1 MTEKTRVPHVFTI
14 PPGVSFLDTLA
25 AALISG
31 RLVPFER
38 SDPLALA
45 GVTVLLPTRRAVRAF
60 RAVLVR
66 HLDGAAAILPVI
78 RPIGDVDEEDHLLA
92 PSSETA
98 AERIALPAAV
108 TPLQRRLTLAQLIL
122 AWARAVRRELLM
134 LSPDEPLLI
143 PASAADAARL
153 AGDLARLLDDMETA
167 AIPWERLA
175 RLVPAEHAR
184 YYQITLDFLRIV
196 AEQWPAHLAE
206 IGLTDPALRRDT
218 LIRAFAERLAG
229 PVVAAGSTGSIPA
242 TAHLLQQIARHPE
255 GAVVLP
261 GLDQDLDAETWQA
274 IGDADSAAPS
284 AFSHPQFGLKQ
295 LIAALGILRE
305 DVEPLAGPPDGLAA
319 RRRLIT
325 EALRP
330 AETTDR
336 WAEASQADA
345 GQAMDGITILVGRNE
360 QEEATAI
367 ALALRQAVETP
378 GASAA
383 LVTPDRTIARRVAA
397 ELGRWGLA
405 IDDSAGVPLERLS
418 EGIFARLLAEAAASG
433 ADPVLFLALAKHPL
447 AAFGMSRPQC
457 RRAARMLEIALFRG
471 HRVTGGVAALGK
483 ALEQARAELNEDGQ
497 HPPAARRRMPD
508 QDWQAAG
515 QLAAVLADVLGPLE
529 RALAG
534 AEEIPVADATALL
547 KAALAA
553 AATDDTGADGLDT
566 SAGKALGAIL
576 DGLGESTFRLRGAD
590 YPEFLR
596 ALMADTALS
605 PPAGRDPRISIWGT
619 LEARLQSVDLMVLG
633 GLDEGVW
640 PADTRTDPFL
650 SRAMRSEVGL
660 APPER
665 RLGQAAHDFVQ
676 GVMAPRVIIARAE
689 KRGGTP
695 TVESRWLQRL
705 EAVAGEAAMTAA
717 RQRGAIYVDL
727 ARAIDWVSPADVRP
741 VKPPQP
747 KPPLA
752 ARPQGLSVTEIET
765 LVRDPYA
772 IYAKHVLRL
781 DELEPLGRAP
791 DYALRGTLIHKA
803 LGDFIKTWDRPF
815 DEAATNELLAIG
827 DRVLKEI
834 EGYPDVHA
842 IWSFRFAA
850 MARWLVQWEAARDA
864 DIAERRAEIS
874 GILEIPVAPPGG
886 IFRLRGR
893 ADRIDRRRDGSLDIL
908 DFKTGSPPTAKQVL
922 LGLAPQMGL
931 EAAMVRQGAFDE
943 AFRGA
948 TIATLAWIGLGRV
961 GRDQPLK
968 SAVEKD
974 WTAEDVATEV
984 MKRLTALLAAF
995 ADPERAYVSRARP
1008 MFETRYESPY
1018 DHLARVREWGL
1029 VESEED
1035 QQWFGQLPPQ

>member
-1 MTEKTRVPHVFTI
+1 MAAERVPRVFTI
-14 PPGVSFLDTLA
+14 PAGVPFLDTLA
-25 AALISG
+25 EALVGG
-31 RLVPFER
+31 RLVEFDR
-38 SDPLALA
+38 DDPLALA
-45 GVTVLLPTRRAVRAF
+45 GVTILLPTRRAVRAF
-60 RAVLVR
+60 RETLQR
-66 HLDGAAAILPVI
+66 HLKAEAAILPTI
-78 RPIGDVDEEDHLLA
+78 RPIGDVDEEEHLLA
-92 PSSETA
+92 PSSESA

-108 TPLQRRLTLAQLIL
+108 TPLQRRLTLARLIL

-167 AIPWERLA
+167 GVPWERL
-175 RLVPAEHAR
+175 REIVPEDHAR
-184 YYQITLDFLRIV
+184 YYQVTLDFLKIV

-206 IGLTDPALRRDT
+206 IGLVDPAVRRDM
-218 LIRAFAERLAG
+218 LIRASAARLSG

-242 TAHLLQQIARHPE
+242 TAALLKAIARHNQ

-261 GLDQDLDAETWQA
+261 GIDQDSDAETWGGISEA
-274 IGDADSAAPS
+274 GSAAPG
-284 AFSHPQFGLKQ
+284 AFGHPQFGLKQ
-295 LIAALGILRE
+295 LIGEIGILRE
-305 DVEPLAGPPDGLAA
+305 DVEPLAAPLDALTA
-319 RRRLIT
+319 RRSLVA
-325 EALRP
+325 EAMRP

-336 WAEASQADA
+336 WGDTAVADA
-345 GQAMDGITILVGRNE
+345 GAAMDGVTLLTARNE

-367 ALALRQAVETP
+367 ALALREAVETP
-378 GASAA
+378 GARAA

-405 IDDSAGVPLERLS
+405 IDDSAGVPLDRLG
-418 EGIFARLLAEAAASG
+418 EGIFARLLVEAALSD
-433 ADPVLFLALAKHPL
+433 ADPVLLLALAKHPL
-447 AAFGMSRPQC
+447 AAFGMSRAQC

-471 HRVTGGVAALGK
+471 HRVTGGVAKLGAALAK
-483 ALEQARAELNEDGQ
+483 ARAELGEEGK
-497 HPPAARRRMPD
+497 HPPAARRRMREE
-508 QDWQAAG
+508 DWRAAG
-515 QLAAVLADVLGPLE
+515 QLTAALAGCLGPLE
-529 RALAG
+529 QSLAG
-534 AEEIPVADATALL
+534 KVSVGDATALL
-547 KAALAA
+547 KTALAA
-553 AATDDTGADGLDT
+553 AATDNGGENGLAT
-566 SAGKALGAIL
+566 SAGGVLTTLL
-576 DGLGESTFRLRGAD
+576 DGVSEGVSALSLRGAD

-596 ALMADTALS
+596 ALMADSALS
-605 PPAGRDPRISIWGT
+605 PPAGRDPRIAIWGT

-640 PADTRTDPFL
+640 PSDTRTDPFL

-676 GVMAPRVIIARAE
+676 GAMAPRVIIARAE

-705 EAVAGEAAMTAA
+705 AAVAGKAAMQAA
-717 RQRGAIYVDL
+717 CARGAAIVDL
-727 ARAIDWVSPADVRP
+727 ARAIDWVRSAEP

-791 DYALRGTLIHKA
+791 DYALRGTLIHAA
-803 LGDFIKTWDRPF
+803 LGDFIKTWRGPLDATAT
-815 DEAATNELLAIG
+815 EALLEAG
-827 DRVLKEI
+827 RRVLAEI
-834 EGYPDVHA
+834 EGFPDLHA

-850 MARWLVQWEAARDA
+850 IARWMVQWEAARDPT
-864 DIAERRAEIS
+864 IAERHAEIS
-874 GILEIPVAPPGG
+874 GHIEVPVGASA
-886 IFRLRGR
+886 FRLRGR
-893 ADRIDRRRDGSLDIL
+893 ADRIDRRHDGSLDIL
-908 DFKTGSPPTAKQVL
+908 DFKTGAPPSARQVL
-922 LGLAPQMGL
+922 IGFAPQLGL
-931 EAAMVRQGAFDE
+931 EAAMAKVGGFDK

-948 TIATLAWIGLGRV
+948 DIAMLAWIGLGRV
-961 GRDQPLK
+961 GRDEPLK

-974 WTAEDVATEV
+974 WTADGVAEEV
-984 MKRLTALLAAF
+984 MKRLMALLNAF
-995 ADPERAYVSRARP
+995 ADPGRAYVSRARP

-1035 QQWFGQLPPQ
+1035 EKWFGPPRP